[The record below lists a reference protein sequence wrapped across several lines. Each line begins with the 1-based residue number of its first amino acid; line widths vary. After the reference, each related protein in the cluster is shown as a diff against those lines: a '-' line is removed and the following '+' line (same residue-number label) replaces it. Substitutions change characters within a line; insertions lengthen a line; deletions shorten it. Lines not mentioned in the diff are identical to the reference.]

1 MIARLTGKILEL
13 KPTELILDVHGIGYK
28 LSIPFST
35 YGKIKAE
42 SDLTLYVFTLH
53 KEDQFRLFGFYTEPE
68 KEIFSIL
75 INISGI
81 GPAMALSLLSGIT
94 IDDLIEAVQ
103 NNNIALL
110 TKVPGIGKSK
120 AEKFIFELKRKIK
133 KLESFSTNPSEKSSS
148 LKNQAVEALASL
160 GFNEIESYKV
170 VDEILSQDS
179 DLSLEKIIKEA
190 LRLLS

>member
-35 YGKIKAE
+35 YEKIKAE